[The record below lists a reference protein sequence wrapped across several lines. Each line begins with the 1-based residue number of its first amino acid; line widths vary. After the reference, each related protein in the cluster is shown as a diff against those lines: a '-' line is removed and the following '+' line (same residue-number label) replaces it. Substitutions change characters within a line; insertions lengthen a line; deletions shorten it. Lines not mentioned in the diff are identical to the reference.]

1 MQELSARAAGRA
13 VVVRMARALQGVT
26 ALGTL
31 LLAAFAVSASAQT
44 FGPSGK
50 ITVVS
55 GYGVSANSTV
65 TVSGLSGTVSAISV
79 TLNSVNVTGPNGGG
93 LNSLSMALKPP
104 SGTAFDLFGGPC
116 NSGNATFTLA
126 DTGPF
131 GPGNLSG
138 MLPADGI
145 STCPNPLS
153 GIYLP
158 VDYYANFQTPVFDNG
173 GSGGP
178 STFNSAG
185 IGNSECINLG
195 ITCGSYNFTT
205 AFGLPVNGSAFNGT
219 WTLYVAN
226 QDTTGSFTPSGSV
239 GSWTITFTTESAAA
253 TTTSISASPNG
264 STSLVYTSSNVNGDA
279 TTPTPVTLTATVTS
293 NGSPVTAGTVT
304 FYDSTGTSAGMGTV
318 LASGIAVNGSGQA
331 TTNVTFPGA
340 DEGSRTISAVFS
352 GTSSFAAST
361 STTQATVLTTNHP
374 YNPSST
380 TFCNGPIALSN
391 TGAGTPYPSLLALGT
406 GFSQLQGTIE
416 NVTVTL
422 NNISLQNQAQ
432 LANLGFLLQAPG
444 SNTTGTGSSGNAFQF
459 LSWAGNPFSSGSLTF
474 SDEGTSEIPY
484 NMAPACS
491 TCLPTDNWID
501 IGSDNPDT
509 FPSPAPATFSTAAP
523 TGSATFT
530 TEFGGQGAN
539 NTWSLYPDTRIVEPG
554 AAGKIGSWCLNFT
567 MQANAHPTATSVSG
581 SPNPAQFTSP
591 ATNASV
597 NLTANVSVT
606 DSSGLTVNAGT
617 VTFVDGSTNLGSGTV
632 TNGVATL
639 NTTLTEGTHQ
649 IVATYSGTNTG
660 TEFGI
665 STGKYDQRV
674 DTATTNPSAGSGAG
688 PYTFCNTG
696 PVTTPGLGADAGA
709 ASPYPSNIF
718 VSNLP
723 GTVDAVTVTLNG
735 FSTKDQGDLLSL
747 LVGPGGNNL
756 DFFSLTGSNVSNY
769 PSPFNVTFS
778 DSAASNIAQG
788 SSGNLTSAGTFKP
801 TSYNTNITYPQCPP
815 NASSCASPPVGPPLA
830 SNPFTPTNKA
840 ATAGTAILGNA
851 NAPGVFGGTSS
862 STYNGNGTWSLYLND
877 GGPTGG
883 GEASFLTGGWCVNL
897 TANLPS
903 VMVNKSHT
911 GTVTQGQ
918 QGVPFTVGI
927 SNSGPGPTGDPTA
940 GKNPLTVTDTLNS
953 AFSYA
958 NFSGT
963 GWTCSAT
970 GQTVSCTND
979 STVAQGSSY
988 SPLTIDV
995 NVSPTASTTTSV
1007 PNNVSVSGGGV
1018 ANATSNTD
1026 SVTILPAA
1034 VLAVQKSHT
1043 GNFTQGQTAQWN
1055 ITVSNTASSGMTY
1068 GMISV
1073 SDTLPTGYTLNSFA
1087 GTGWSCSGTSTVTC
1101 TSTGGIAGG
1110 SDSVIT
1116 LTVDVPATSP
1126 VSVSNTAKAWGGGDL
1141 THTSLA
1147 TAASGTDTATVIQVP
1162 ASVTISA
1169 GNNQSATIG
1178 NAFGTAL
1185 SVTVKDAN
1193 SVVIPAYNVTF
1204 TANTGSNGQ
1213 SGTFSNSTG
1222 TIMVPTGSSGVT
1234 DGVASAGITA
1244 NSKAGSYSVSATA
1257 GSASATFNLTNIPGT
1272 PANIALTSGSGQSAA
1287 IHTAFA
1293 NPLVATVSDAGG
1305 NLLSG
1310 ATVTFTAPT
1319 GLTASLTFSNASTT
1333 IAATTNAVGQ
1343 ASSGPMT
1350 ANGITGGPYNVQ
1362 ASSGPAQNNF
1372 QLTNLG
1378 KSQTTFASLTATAA
1392 TIDVFGFGFTAPSGQ
1407 LAFTDVTSS
1416 TPVTAPVTLDSST
1429 ATTALTAQVTISTGA
1444 NTLPCWTELADVNG
1458 DGILDLITSLYQ
1470 TDSVTVQLGN
1480 GDGTFQAP
1488 TTTLIAAG
1496 FGPAEVHAVSL
1507 GNGTVD
1513 LIVGSFNLN
1522 QIAILLGNGNGTFGA
1537 PTFYTVGTST
1547 NTPTSLTAGDF
1558 NHDGKLDVA
1567 TANNFNNT
1575 VSILLGNGSGALTL
1589 QSPPINVGRTPQA
1602 IRAGDFNGDGYSD
1615 LAVANY
1621 SDGTVTTLLNNQN
1634 GTFTADAISVGSGA
1648 ASGPQA
1654 LAIHGSGSSL
1664 LLAVANYRDN
1674 TLSVMQ
1680 SNGSGAFGAQTIVP
1694 VGKGPDDVSF
1704 ADFNGDGLEDL
1715 VVSNYTSGTVNLV
1728 LGRLAGGYSVQG
1740 PFNVGNNPY
1749 SAAVGDLDLDG
1760 TPDVVVSNCFSN
1772 NTGVLLDGT
1781 QISVPYSGLSLSPGH
1796 QLNAA
1801 YTPDSNSK
1809 YGSSISPDVTAP

>member
-13 VVVRMARALQGVT
+13 VVGQMARALRGFT
-26 ALGTL
+26 GLATL
-31 LLAAFAVSASAQT
+31 LLAAFAMSASAQT

-65 TVSGLSGTVSAISV
+65 SVTGLSGTVTAISV
-79 TLNSVNVTGPNGGG
+79 TLDNVSVTGPNGGG
-93 LNSLSMALKPP
+93 LDSLSMVLAPP
-104 SGTAFDLFGGPC
+104 SGTAFDLLGGPC
-116 NSGNATFTLA
+116 DSGNATFTLS

-138 MLPADGI
+138 MLPALGI
-145 STCPNPLS
+145 STCPSAFS
-153 GIYLP
+153 GTYLP

-185 IGNSECINLG
+185 IGNSECVSLG
-195 ITCGSYNFTT
+195 TTCGSYNFTT
-205 AFGLPVNGSAFNGT
+205 AFNLPANGSNFNGT

-226 QDTTGSFTPSGSV
+226 QDKTGSYTPSGSV

-253 TTTSISASPNG
+253 TTTSISANPNG
-264 STSLVYTSSNVNGDA
+264 SSSIVYTSSNVNGDT
-279 TTPTPVTLTATVTS
+279 TTPTSVTLTATVTS
-293 NGSPVTAGTVT
+293 NGSPVTVGTVT
-304 FYDSTGTSAGMGTV
+304 FHDSTGTSAGMGPV

-352 GTSSFAAST
+352 GTSAFAAST

-380 TFCNGPIALSN
+380 TFCNGPITVNN
-391 TGAGTPYPSLLALGT
+391 TGAGTPYPSLLVLGT

-416 NVTVTL
+416 NVTVNL
-422 NNISLQNQAQ
+422 NNISLQNDAE

-444 SNTTGTGSSGNAFQF
+444 SNTTGLGSSGNAFQF
-459 LSWAGNPFSSGSLTF
+459 LSWAGNPFTSGSLTMSDMGTAQIPPF
-474 SDEGTSEIPY
+474 S
-484 NMAPACS
+484 APVCS

-509 FPSPAPATFSTAAP
+509 FPSPAPPTFSTAAP

-539 NTWSLYPDTRIVEPG
+539 NTWSLYLDTRVIEPG

-581 SPNPAQFTSP
+581 SPNPASFTSP
-591 ATNASV
+591 ATKASV
-597 NLTANVSVT
+597 ALTANVSVT
-606 DSSGLTVNAGT
+606 DTSGLTVSAGT

-639 NTTLTEGTHQ
+639 NTTLAEGTHQ

-674 DTATTNPSAGSGAG
+674 DTTTTKPASGSGAG
-688 PYTFCNTG
+688 PYAYCNAGAITA
-696 PVTTPGLGADAGA
+696 PGLGADAGA
-709 ASPYPSNIF
+709 AAPYPSNIF
-718 VSNLP
+718 VTNLP
-723 GTVDAVTVTLNG
+723 GTVNAVTVTLNG

-756 DFFSLTGSNVSNY
+756 DFFSLTGSNVSTA
-769 PSPFNVTFS
+769 PSPFNLTFS
-778 DSAASNIAQG
+778 DLAGSIIPEG
-788 SSGNLTSAGTFKP
+788 SSGNLSSAGTFKP

-815 NASSCASPPVGPPLA
+815 NASNCASPPVGPPLA

-851 NAPGVFGGTSS
+851 SEAGVFGGTSS
-862 STYNGNGTWSLYLND
+862 STYSGNGTWSLYLND

-897 TANLPS
+897 TQNLPS
-903 VMVNKSHT
+903 VSVNKSHT
-911 GTVTQGQ
+911 ATFTQGQ
-918 QGVPFTVGI
+918 QGVPFTVSI

-963 GWTCSAT
+963 GWSCSAT
-970 GQTVSCTND
+970 GQTVSCAND
-979 STVAQGSSY
+979 SAVADGGSY
-988 SPLTIDV
+988 APLTIDV
-995 NVSPTASTTTSV
+995 NVSPTASNTPPVT
-1007 PNNVSVSGGGV
+1007 NQVSVSGGG
-1018 ANATSNTD
+1018 AKNATSNTD
-1026 SVTILPAA
+1026 NVTILPAA
-1034 VLAVQKSHT
+1034 VLAVTKAHT

-1055 ITVSNTASSGMTY
+1055 ITVSNTATTGMTY
-1068 GMISV
+1068 GTISV
-1073 SDTLPTGYTLNSFA
+1073 SDTLPTGYTLASYTSS
-1087 GTGWSCSGTSTVTC
+1087 GSTWSCSGTSTVTC
-1101 TSTGGIAGG
+1101 TTTAGISGGA
-1110 SDSVIT
+1110 DSVIT

-1204 TANTGSNGQ
+1204 TASTGSNGQ

-1222 TIMVPTGSSGVT
+1222 TITVPTGSSGVT

-1244 NSKAGSYSVSATA
+1244 NSKAGSYSVTATA
-1257 GSASATFNLTNIPGT
+1257 GSKSATFSLTNTPGT
-1272 PANIALTSGSGQSAA
+1272 PAIIALTSGGGQSAV

-1333 IAATTNAVGQ
+1333 ITATTNGLGQ
-1343 ASSGPMT
+1343 ASSGAMT

-1362 ASSGPAQNNF
+1362 ASAGPALNNF

-1416 TPVTAPVTLDSST
+1416 TPVTAPVTLNTST
-1429 ATTALTAQVTISTGA
+1429 ATTALTAQVTTSTGA

-1480 GDGTFQAP
+1480 GDGTFKAA
-1488 TTTLIAAG
+1488 TYILISTG
-1496 FGPAEVHAVSL
+1496 FGPAEVHAVGL

-1513 LIVGSFNLN
+1513 LIVG
-1522 QIAILLGNGNGTFGA
+1522 Q
-1537 PTFYTVGTST
+1537 
-1547 NTPTSLTAGDF
+1547 
-1558 NHDGKLDVA
+1558 
-1567 TANNFNNT
+1567 
-1575 VSILLGNGSGALTL
+1575 L
-1589 QSPPINVGRTPQA
+1589 QSQPDCRAAGQWRRNVWDPHVLHCRYLDQHSH
-1602 IRAGDFNGDGYSD
+1602 IGD
-1615 LAVANY
+1615 
-1621 SDGTVTTLLNNQN
+1621 
-1634 GTFTADAISVGSGA
+1634 
-1648 ASGPQA
+1648 
-1654 LAIHGSGSSL
+1654 HW
-1664 LLAVANYRDN
+1664 
-1674 TLSVMQ
+1674 
-1680 SNGSGAFGAQTIVP
+1680 
-1694 VGKGPDDVSF
+1694 
-1704 ADFNGDGLEDL
+1704 
-1715 VVSNYTSGTVNLV
+1715 
-1728 LGRLAGGYSVQG
+1728 RL
-1740 PFNVGNNPY
+1740 
-1749 SAAVGDLDLDG
+1749 
-1760 TPDVVVSNCFSN
+1760 
-1772 NTGVLLDGT
+1772 
-1781 QISVPYSGLSLSPGH
+1781 
-1796 QLNAA
+1796 
-1801 YTPDSNSK
+1801 
-1809 YGSSISPDVTAP
+1809 

>member
-1 MQELSARAAGRA
+1 
-13 VVVRMARALQGVT
+13 MARALRDVT
-26 ALGTL
+26 ALATL

-65 TVSGLSGTVSAISV
+65 SVGGLSGTVTAITV
-79 TLNSVNVTGPNGGG
+79 TLNNVNVTGPNGGG
-93 LNSLSMALKPP
+93 LNSLSIALAPP
-104 SGTAFDLFGGPC
+104 SGTAFDLLGGPC
-116 NSGNATFTLA
+116 NSGNATFTLS

-145 STCPNPLS
+145 SSCPSALS

-158 VDYYANFQTPVFDNG
+158 VDYYANFQTPVFNNG

-185 IGNSECINLG
+185 IGNSECVALG
-195 ITCGSYNFTT
+195 TTCGSYNFTT
-205 AFGLPVNGSAFNGT
+205 AFNLPASGSAFNGT

-264 STSLVYTSSNVNGDA
+264 STSLVYTSSDVHGDA
-279 TTPTPVTLTATVTS
+279 TTPTTVTLTATVTS

-304 FYDSTGTSAGMGTV
+304 FHDSTGTSAGMGPV
-318 LASGIAVNGSGQA
+318 LAAAVPVNGSGQA
-331 TTNVTFPGA
+331 QTNVTFPGA
-340 DEGSRTISAVFS
+340 DEGSRTISAVFN

-361 STTQATVLTTNHP
+361 SSTATVLTTNHP
-374 YNPSST
+374 YNPST
-380 TFCNGPIALSN
+380 GTFCNGPIALSN

-406 GFSQLQGTIE
+406 GNSQLTGTIE
-416 NVTVTL
+416 SVTVSL
-422 NNISLQNQAQ
+422 NNISLQNDAQ

-444 SNTTGTGSSGNAFQF
+444 SNTSGTASSGNAFQF
-459 LSWAGNPFSSGSLTF
+459 LSWAGNPFTSGSLTMSDMGTAQIPPF
-474 SDEGTSEIPY
+474 S
-484 NMAPACS
+484 APACT

-509 FPSPAPATFSTAAP
+509 FPSPAPSTFSTAAP

-539 NTWSLYPDTRIVEPG
+539 NSWSLYLDTRVVEPG
-554 AAGKIGSWCLNFT
+554 AAGTIGSWCLNFT

-581 SPNPAQFTSP
+581 SPNPASTP
-591 ATNASV
+591 ASTKASV
-597 NLTANVSVT
+597 TLTGNVSVT

-617 VTFVDGSTNLGSGTV
+617 VTFVDGSTNLGSRTV

-639 NTTLTEGTHQ
+639 NTTLAEGTHQ

-674 DTATTNPSAGSGAG
+674 DTTTTNPASGSGAG
-688 PYTFCNTG
+688 PYAYCNAG
-696 PVTTPGLGADAGA
+696 PITTPGLGADAGA
-709 ASPYPSNIF
+709 AAPYPSNIF
-718 VSNLP
+718 VTNFP

-769 PSPFNVTFS
+769 PSPFNLTFS

-815 NASSCASPPVGPPLA
+815 NASSCASPPVGPPLP

-851 NAPGVFGGTSS
+851 NAAGVFGGTSS
-862 STYNGNGTWSLYLND
+862 STYNGNGAWSLYLND

-918 QGVPFTVGI
+918 QGVPFTVSI
-927 SNSGPGPTGDPTA
+927 TNNGPGPSGDPTA

-963 GWTCSAT
+963 GWSCSAT
-970 GQTVSCTND
+970 GQMVSCTND

-995 NVSPTASTTTSV
+995 NVSPIANTTTSV

-1034 VLAVQKSHT
+1034 VLSVSKSHT
-1043 GNFTQGQTAQWN
+1043 GNFTQGQTAQWG
-1055 ITVSNTASSGMTY
+1055 ITVSNTATGGLTY
-1068 GMISV
+1068 GTIRV
-1073 SDTLPTGYTLNSFA
+1073 SDTLPTGYTLASYTS
-1087 GTGWSCSGTSTVTC
+1087 TGSTWSCSGTNTVTC
-1101 TSTGGIAGG
+1101 TTTGGIAGG
-1110 SDSVIT
+1110 ADSVIT

-1204 TANTGSNGQ
+1204 TASTGSNGQ

-1222 TIMVPTGSSGVT
+1222 TITVPTGSSGVT

-1244 NSKAGSYSVSATA
+1244 NSKAGSYAVAATA
-1257 GSASATFNLTNIPGT
+1257 GSASATFNLTNTPGL

-1287 IHTAFA
+1287 IRTAFA
-1293 NPLVATVSDAGG
+1293 NPLVATVTDAGG

-1310 ATVTFTAPT
+1310 VIVTFTAPT
-1319 GLTASLTFSNASTT
+1319 GPNPSLAFSNASTT
-1333 IAATTNAVGQ
+1333 ISEPTDALGQ
-1343 ASSGPMT
+1343 ANSGAMT
-1350 ANGITGGPYNVQ
+1350 ANGIVGGPYNVQ
-1362 ASSGPAQNNF
+1362 ASSGAALNNF

-1392 TIDVFGFGFTAPSGQ
+1392 TIDVFGFGFTPPSGQ

-1416 TPVTAPVTLDSST
+1416 TPVTAPVTLNTST
-1429 ATTALTAQVTISTGA
+1429 ATTALTAQVTTSTGA

-1470 TDSVTVQLGN
+1470 TDSVTVQLGT
-1480 GDGTFQAP
+1480 GDGTFKAA
-1488 TTTLIAAG
+1488 TNILISTG

-1507 GNGTVD
+1507 GNGKVD
-1513 LIVGSFNLN
+1513 LIVGSFNVN
-1522 QIAILLGNGNGTFGA
+1522 QIAVLLGNGDGTFGT

-1547 NTPTSLTAGDF
+1547 NTPTSLTTGDF
-1558 NHDGKLDVA
+1558 NHDGNLDVA
-1567 TANNFNNT
+1567 TANTFNNN
-1575 VSILLGNGSGALTL
+1575 VSILLGNGHGTLTL
-1589 QSPPINVGRTPQA
+1589 QSPPINVGRVPQA

-1634 GTFTADAISVGSGA
+1634 GTFTSHTISVGSGA
-1648 ASGPQA
+1648 HSGPQA
-1654 LAIHGSGSSL
+1654 LAIHGLGSSL
-1664 LLAVANYRDN
+1664 LLAVANYQDN
-1674 TLSVMQ
+1674 TVSVMQ
-1680 SNGSGAFGAQTIVP
+1680 SNGSGSFGAQTIVP
-1694 VGKGPDDVSF
+1694 VGKGPDDVNF

-1728 LGRLAGGYSVQG
+1728 LARLAGGYSVQG

-1781 QISVPYSGLSLSPGH
+1781 QISVPYSGLFLTPGH